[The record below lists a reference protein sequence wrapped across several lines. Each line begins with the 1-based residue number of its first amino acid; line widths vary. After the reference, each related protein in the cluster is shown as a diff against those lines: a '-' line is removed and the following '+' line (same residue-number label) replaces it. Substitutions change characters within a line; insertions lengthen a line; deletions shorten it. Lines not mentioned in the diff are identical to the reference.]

1 MHPNNAVAKLFNS
14 LPPNVS
20 PKNTN
25 PNKPTKTEANCRN
38 T

>member
-14 LPPNVS
+14 LIPNVS
-20 PKNTN
+20 PKNIN
-25 PNKPTKTEANCRN
+25 PNIPTKIEANYIN